1 MTRLLFPSI
10 PWIRYIIHTYYSEL
24 EEEADARVSEI
35 KTLREKL
42 SAKESEI
49 ASKSVELTDR
59 RKSRRLAGEREKQ
72 QEQKIEALTEQLE
85 QVKIQAKEE
94 NTPDESFAAEVEELK
109 EKIQRL
115 SKLLVLNFIVFL
127 TYSDYNLNL
136 KILFSWWDRREGQKV
151 RKVHLA

>member
-94 NTPDESFAAEVEELK
+94 NTLWAIFFIQDGVQDGRRAKNGKNELA
-109 EKIQRL
+109 IY
-115 SKLLVLNFIVFL
+115 LL
-127 TYSDYNLNL
+127 
-136 KILFSWWDRREGQKV
+136 KM
-151 RKVHLA
+151 HLE

>member
-1 MTRLLFPSI
+1 MQATKSLLRRI
-10 PWIRYIIHTYYSEL
+10 PWISDIIHFYYSEL
-24 EEEADARVSEI
+24 EEEADARVSEM
-35 KTLREKL
+35 KTLQEKL
-42 SAKESEI
+42 SAKETEI

-115 SKLLVLNFIVFL
+115 SKFLFLLSTLIYECK
-127 TYSDYNLNL
+127 TS
-136 KILFSWWDRREGQKV
+136 I
-151 RKVHLA
+151 

>member
-1 MTRLLFPSI
+1 M
-10 PWIRYIIHTYYSEL
+10 
-24 EEEADARVSEI
+24 
-35 KTLREKL
+35 
-42 SAKESEI
+42 
-49 ASKSVELTDR
+49 TDR

-85 QVKIQAKEE
+85 QVKIQAKKE

-136 KILFSWWDRREGQKV
+136 KILFS
-151 RKVHLA
+151 

>member
-115 SKLLVLNFIVFL
+115 CKFLFLL
-127 TYSDYNLNL
+127 TYSKYNLNL

>member
-1 MTRLLFPSI
+1 M
-10 PWIRYIIHTYYSEL
+10 
-24 EEEADARVSEI
+24 
-35 KTLREKL
+35 
-42 SAKESEI
+42 
-49 ASKSVELTDR
+49 TDR

-115 SKLLVLNFIVFL
+115 CKFLFLL
-127 TYSDYNLNL
+127 TYSKYNLNL
-136 KILFSWWDRREGQKV
+136 KILFS
-151 RKVHLA
+151 

>member
-1 MTRLLFPSI
+1 M
-10 PWIRYIIHTYYSEL
+10 
-24 EEEADARVSEI
+24 
-35 KTLREKL
+35 
-42 SAKESEI
+42 
-49 ASKSVELTDR
+49 
-59 RKSRRLAGEREKQ
+59 AGEREKQ

-136 KILFSWWDRREGQKV
+136 KILFS
-151 RKVHLA
+151 

>member
-1 MTRLLFPSI
+1 MLRRI
-10 PWIRYIIHTYYSEL
+10 PWISDIIHSYYSEL
-24 EEEADARVSEI
+24 EEEADARVSEM
-35 KTLREKL
+35 KTLQEKL
-42 SAKESEI
+42 SAKETEI

-94 NTPDESFAAEVEELK
+94 NTDESFTAEVEELK

-115 SKLLVLNFIVFL
+115 SKFLFLLSTLIYECK
-127 TYSDYNLNL
+127 TS
-136 KILFSWWDRREGQKV
+136 I
-151 RKVHLA
+151 

>member
-1 MTRLLFPSI
+1 MRRI
-10 PWIRYIIHTYYSEL
+10 PWISDIIHSYYSEL
-24 EEEADARVSEI
+24 EEEADARVSEM
-35 KTLREKL
+35 KTLQEKL
-42 SAKESEI
+42 SAKETEI

-94 NTPDESFAAEVEELK
+94 NTDESFTAEVEELK

-115 SKLLVLNFIVFL
+115 SKFLFLLSTLIYECK
-127 TYSDYNLNL
+127 TS
-136 KILFSWWDRREGQKV
+136 I
-151 RKVHLA
+151 

>member
-1 MTRLLFPSI
+1 MTKSLLRSI
-10 PWIRYIIHTYYSEL
+10 PLVRNVVHSYYSEL

-35 KTLREKL
+35 ETLQGKL
-42 SAKESEI
+42 SAKEAEI

-94 NTPDESFAAEVEELK
+94 NTQDESFAAEVEELK

-115 SKLLVLNFIVFL
+115 CKFLFLL
-127 TYSDYNLNL
+127 TYSYYNFNL
-136 KILFSWWDRREGQKV
+136 KISFS
-151 RKVHLA
+151 